1 MNHQGTS
8 DSGTPL
14 PEARAGFR
22 GFNLGAS
29 LKAPRAGLDTLP
41 LLDLLTIALLFS
53 LLFSRM
59 VMTPGVRLELPQTDL
74 RMPPVATAVAV
85 LTVQNEG
92 MLLFDG
98 GVYQVDT
105 IANAFQER
113 VARKKEDDL
122 VLLLKA
128 GERLPIASLLD
139 ISAMAQEAGFSQV
152 HLAAKRPESKNDG
165 LEPNETETVNDYNF
179 LTP

>member
-1 MNHQGTS
+1 MNDLRTS
-8 DSGTPL
+8 NPETPS
-14 PEARAGFR
+14 PESRAGFR
-22 GFNLGAS
+22 GLNLSAN
-29 LKAPRAGLDTLP
+29 LKAPRVGIDTLP
-41 LLDLLTIALLFS
+41 LFDLLTIALLFS

-59 VMTPGVRLELPQTDL
+59 VITPGVRLELPQTDL
-74 RMPPVATAVAV
+74 RMPPSASAVAV

-105 IANAFQER
+105 IASAFQER

-165 LEPNETETVNDYNF
+165 LEPNETETVNGYNF